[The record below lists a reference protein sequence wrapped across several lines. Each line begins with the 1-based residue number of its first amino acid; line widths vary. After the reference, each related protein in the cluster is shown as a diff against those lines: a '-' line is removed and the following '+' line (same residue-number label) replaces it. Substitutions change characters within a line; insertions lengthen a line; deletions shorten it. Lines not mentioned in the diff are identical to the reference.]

1 MKDDEP
7 VYWTFLD
14 LVSFINRKEVYIL
27 QSKNHD
33 LLVGGV
39 AVFKIIFISVFCF
52 IIGGC
57 VALLHKPISKGLFH
71 NIILK

>member
-39 AVFKIIFISVFCF
+39 AVFKIIFISVFTE
-52 IIGGC
+52 I
-57 VALLHKPISKGLFH
+57 
-71 NIILK
+71 NIDAKI